1 MDIPLKKAPAV
12 IDSEKFISAVL
23 QPDGLITKPNQSISV
38 GNISGRRDP
47 LTELQQKI
55 LSAVIYLMQTSKVVE
70 STRTVCRMPINDFL
84 KICDSNPERLYAFL
98 VSELEKIS
106 QKGVWL
112 YEKNNQRLIRTQW
125 FQAIEYTEREIVFQ
139 FTDEIWK
146 LITAMDPNDVE
157 CQLIKGIQYRGK
169 HTLAVFDLIWSSK
182 ATGVNEYSISELMK
196 QLSLEYTR
204 YSYGQLKLRVL
215 EPSLQEIY
223 DWDNAIFV
231 RFGPTF
237 SGRRVEGIWFEVI
250 TGEEARTMR
259 EKEPEFKFALPEQ
272 KPMKD

>member
-1 MDIPLKKAPAV
+1 MDIPLKKAPAA
-12 IDSEKFISAVL
+12 IDSEKFISAAF

-70 STRTVCRMPINDFL
+70 STRTVCRMPISDFL
-84 KICDSNPERLYAFL
+84 KICDGNPERLYAFL
-98 VSELEKIS
+98 VSELEKVS

>member
-1 MDIPLKKAPAV
+1 MDIHLQEVSAAF
-12 IDSEKFISAVL
+12 DSEKFIAAAL
-23 QPDGLITKPNQSISV
+23 QPDGLITKPNQAISV
-38 GNISGRRDP
+38 GNVIGRRDP

-55 LSAVIYLMQTSKVVE
+55 LSAVISLLKTSKVVE
-70 STRTVCRMPINDFL
+70 STRTVCGMPISDFL
-84 KICDSNPERLYAFL
+84 KICDSKQERLYAFL
-98 VSELEKIS
+98 VSELEKVS

-112 YEKNNQRLIRTQW
+112 YEKNNQSLIRTQW
-125 FQAIEYTEREIVFQ
+125 FQAIEYTEKEIVFQ
-139 FTDEIWK
+139 FTDKICQ
-146 LITAMDPNDVE
+146 LIATMDPNDVE

-182 ATGVNEYSISELMK
+182 ATGITEYSIPELMQ
-196 QLSLEYTR
+196 QLSLEHTR

-250 TGEEARTMR
+250 VGDEARAMR
-259 EKEPEFKFALPEQ
+259 EKEPDFKFALPEQ
-272 KPMKD
+272 KLNRD